1 MFVRGGASLASA
13 FQKITFT
20 FTSGAG
26 NAVYKGFPLTIT
38 PVSTFIYPSPN
49 LHPRMTGEGPMPL
62 PRMTGEG

>member
-1 MFVRGGASLASA
+1 MGASRASA

-26 NAVYKGFPLTIT
+26 NAVYKGFPPTIT

-49 LHPRMTGEGPMPL
+49 LHPRMTGEGPVAP
-62 PRMTGEG
+62 PHMTGEG

>member
-1 MFVRGGASLASA
+1 MFVRGGASCASA

-26 NAVYKGFPLTIT
+26 NAVYKGFPVIIT

-49 LHPRMTGEGPMPL
+49 LHPRMTGEGPVSL
-62 PRMTGEG
+62 RT

>member
-20 FTSGAG
+20 FTEGAG
-26 NAVYKGFPLTIT
+26 NAVYKGFSAIIT

-49 LHPRMTGEGPMPL
+49 LHPRMTGEGPVPL
-62 PRMTGEG
+62 RA

>member
-1 MFVRGGASLASA
+1 MGASRAGT

-26 NAVYKGFPLTIT
+26 NAVLYKGFPPTIT

-49 LHPRMTGEGPMPL
+49 LHPRMTGEAPEPH
-62 PRMTGEG
+62 RT

>member
-26 NAVYKGFPLTIT
+26 NAVYKGFPPSIT

-49 LHPRMTGEGPMPL
+49 LHPRMTGEGPVPL
-62 PRMTGEG
+62 RT